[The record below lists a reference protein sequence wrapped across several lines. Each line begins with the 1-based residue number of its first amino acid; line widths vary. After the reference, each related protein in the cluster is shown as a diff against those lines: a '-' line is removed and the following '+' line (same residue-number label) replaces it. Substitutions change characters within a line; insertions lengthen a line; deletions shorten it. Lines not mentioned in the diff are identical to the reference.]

1 MYPPL
6 LNIGVA
12 DLLES
17 DPRPTF
23 VVALPS
29 SSDPATPADLVYS
42 NPALTRD
49 VGLLDKLLSASEQE
63 EEIFWKWITTN
74 DGSVPHSCSYHN
86 ALWTKN
92 VLHATWVVVGCNLD
106 TPPIDISRLRLD
118 SPGDYLGMHQNY
130 SSAPPTPSAE
140 LGLDFEKPKPI
151 RVASEPEF
159 KLPELMPEQNT
170 FLDVV
175 ESVNWSETSLGPMD
189 SWSPYLKQ
197 TYSQILCNSQPSAI
211 YWGEEFVTIYNEA
224 FSELLGSR
232 HPSLLGKPMAQVF
245 PDMADQI
252 RQLMDV
258 AVTKQRASNQDET
271 RFFVETSSGR
281 LLETYLKWSIVPLIQ
296 NHRCYGF
303 VHSIADSTMYHL
315 FRRRLKML
323 VNMGDQLIAVKDVKS
338 YWRKLIEELSIAKPS
353 YDIPLAILYSI
364 EKEDQADAGATKH
377 GFLKLC
383 HLEGALGVAEGHPI
397 TPKSLHLGYAED
409 GLASQFRKALRT
421 RRPLLIN
428 TEDGTLPKDLLEGI
442 SWRGFGDPCTGA
454 IVIPIRPTKDE
465 EAMGLLVLGLNPRRS
480 YDDSYKLYIRLLNQK
495 LTTSLACTVLI
506 EEERR
511 RGRNAAEQARYDQA
525 ILKEKLA
532 HQTQEAIEYTRLFQA
547 VAEFIPNGF
556 SIGDHQGN
564 ITFANDLWYRITGYP
579 ERPASSDGFLA
590 YVVDEDREKIRN
602 AYLRLKHTDQVNFE
616 FRVQEAE
623 SKPEEAPH
631 VTSDQRQANEEHNPD
646 PSSPFRTPDTERSGF
661 IVESVRHVM
670 AQAKAE
676 RARDGTI
683 IRTFTCLT
691 DVTAHRRTADEAVR
705 RAQEAVNLK
714 RMAELA
720 TVGMFDMDMTGRLLG
735 ANNVFYEL
743 CGIDKV
749 NPVKV
754 EVRPWATSVVEGDLP
769 RLTESISRL
778 SREAKPQVAEV
789 RLKTTW
795 IAQDKAGNNIT
806 APRWVNATFMPV
818 QDSDGVVQSFTGCLS
833 DVSLPKWQLELET
846 ERKEEA
852 IESKRQQDNF
862 IDMTSHEMR
871 NPLSAIVHCSD
882 AIIASLAKSQE
893 LIDQAPGGRKGGI
906 WELLA
911 DSIDNA
917 ETIVSCAQHQKR
929 IVDDILTM
937 SKLDSKLL
945 AVTPCTVNPIQIGQ
959 EALKMF
965 DVEARRVDIDLSMT
979 VDGSYTDMGYEYLDL
994 DPSRVKQVLINL
1006 LTNALKFT
1014 KSGSTRNVSV
1024 CIKASRERPKDGTST
1039 VTFIPRSCD
1048 ESAEYEQPALEGR
1061 KNPVYLTFEVKD
1073 TGQGLTKEEKAN
1085 LFNRFVQAS
1094 SRTHV
1099 KYGGS
1104 GLGLF
1109 ISRRLIELQK
1119 GAIGVSSL
1127 PGVGSTFAFFI
1138 EAYVPSE
1145 ANRRE
1150 AELAAAEAK
1159 ASAQGANTPPAAAA
1173 AAATATA
1180 PPAAKAPAP
1189 LEMVHQKRLA
1199 EREAQAGHGHDP
1211 HIDGVL
1217 IVEDNLINQQITRRG
1232 LHDRGFKVD
1241 VANHGV
1247 EALDKLH
1254 QSIAVRNGTAGACL
1268 PNGEPPSHGAKTT
1281 SATTTPEGRGGSPG
1295 GRPSGNPLAGI
1306 SLVLMD
1312 IEMPVQDGLTC
1323 TQKIRELEAQGTEFC
1338 ASGGRIPIIAVSA
1351 NARTEQIRQAKLAG
1365 CDDVLVKPYRMPEL
1379 IEKMR
1384 TVARRVAGGSKSEVA
1399 REPGTEERTC

>member
-29 SSDPATPADLVYS
+29 SSSPATPAELVYS
-42 NPALTRD
+42 NPALTRAS
-49 VGLLDKLLSASEQE
+49 GLLDKLLSSSELE
-63 EEIFWKWITTN
+63 EEDFWKWISTI
-74 DGSVPHSCSYHN
+74 DGSVPHSCSHHSAY
-86 ALWTKN
+86 WTKN
-92 VLHATWVVVGCNLD
+92 VLHSTWVVVSCNLAS
-106 TPPIDISRLRLD
+106 PPMDISRLCLD
-118 SPGDYLGMHQNY
+118 SPRDYLGMLQNH
-130 SSAPPTPSAE
+130 SSAPPTPAAE
-140 LGLDFEKPKPI
+140 VGLDYEKPKPT

-159 KLPELMPEQNT
+159 KLPDLSSEQNT

-175 ESVNWSETSLGPMD
+175 ENVDWSATSLGPMD
-189 SWSPYLKQ
+189 NWPPYIQQ

-211 YWGEEFVTIYNEA
+211 YWGEDLETIYNEA
-224 FSELLGSR
+224 FSELLGPR
-232 HPSLLGKPMAQVF
+232 HPSVLGKPMAKVF

-252 RQLMDV
+252 RKLMDV
-258 AVTKQRASNQDET
+258 AVTKQRASNEDET
-271 RFFVETSSGR
+271 RFFVETNNGR

-338 YWRKLIEELSIAKPS
+338 YWTKLIEELSIAKPS

-364 EKEDQADAGATKH
+364 EKEEKLDKESTKH
-377 GFLKLC
+377 GFIKIC
-383 HLEGALGVAEGHPI
+383 HLEGALGVSGGHPI
-397 TPKSLHLGYAED
+397 TPRRLHLGYAED
-409 GLASQFRKALRT
+409 GLATQFRKALRT
-421 RRPLLIN
+421 RRPLLIS

-465 EAMGLLVLGLNPRRS
+465 EAMGLLVIGLNPRRP

-532 HQTQEAIEYTRLFQA
+532 HQTQEAIEYTRLFQT
-547 VAEFIPNGF
+547 VSEFIPNGF

-579 ERPASSDGFLA
+579 ERPASSAGFLA
-590 YVVDEDREKIRN
+590 YVVEEDREKIRS
-602 AYLRLKHTDQVNFE
+602 AYIRLKKTDQVNFE
-616 FRVQEAE
+616 FREQH
-623 SKPEEAPH
+623 SP
-631 VTSDQRQANEEHNPD
+631 NPN
-646 PSSPFRTPDTERSGF
+646 PASPFRSPGIERSGF
-661 IVESVRHVM
+661 LVESVRHVM

-749 NPVKV
+749 NPLKV
-754 EVRPWATSVVEGDLP
+754 EVRPWATSVVEEDLP
-769 RLTESISRL
+769 HLTESISKL

-818 QDSDGVVQSFTGCLS
+818 QDSDGVVQSVTGCLS

-882 AIIASLAKSQE
+882 AIIASLSKSQE
-893 LIDQAPGGRKGGI
+893 MVDQARERAIGEEPGGSGLDTGAI
-906 WELLA
+906 LELLA

-917 ETIVSCAQHQKR
+917 ETIVACAQHQKR

-959 EALKMF
+959 EALRMF

-979 VDGSYTDMGYEYLDL
+979 IDGSYTDMGYEYLDL

-1024 CIKASRERPKDGTST
+1024 SMKASLERPSDETSA

-1061 KNPVYLTFEVKD
+1061 KDPVYLMFEVKD
-1073 TGQGLTKEEKAN
+1073 TGQGLTEEEKSN

-1145 ANRRE
+1145 ANRQE

-1159 ASAQGANTPPAAAA
+1159 ASAQGANTPP
-1173 AAATATA
+1173 
-1180 PPAAKAPAP
+1180 
-1189 LEMVHQKRLA
+1189 KRVV
-1199 EREAQAGHGHDP
+1199 EREVPSGDRHDP
-1211 HIDGVL
+1211 RIDGVL

-1232 LHDRGFKVD
+1232 LQDRGFKVD

-1247 EALDKLH
+1247 EALEKLNK
-1254 QSIAVRNGTAGACL
+1254 SIALRNGTCADGRYGGAAG
-1268 PNGEPPSHGAKTT
+1268 S
-1281 SATTTPEGRGGSPG
+1281 
-1295 GRPSGNPLAGI
+1295 PLAGI
-1306 SLVLMD
+1306 NMILMD

-1323 TQKIRELEAQGTEFC
+1323 TQKIRELESQGKEFC

-1351 NARTEQIRQAKLAG
+1351 NARTEQIRQAKMAG

-1379 IEKMR
+1379 IEKMQ
-1384 TVARRVAGGSKSEVA
+1384 TVARRVAGQSK
-1399 REPGTEERTC
+1399 PGGVPKV